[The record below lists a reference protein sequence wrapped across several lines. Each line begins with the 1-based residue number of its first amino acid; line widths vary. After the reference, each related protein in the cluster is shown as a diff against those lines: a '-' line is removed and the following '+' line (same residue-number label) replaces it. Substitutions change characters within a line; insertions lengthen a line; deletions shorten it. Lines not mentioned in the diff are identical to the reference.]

1 MEIATYI
8 MFVLSINQ
16 HATTV
21 ETSERV
27 KRENVFI
34 FINNERFYVT
44 CFQKKRRHLSLRA
57 NASHKNK
64 FYRWSMFCLLGVFT
78 WGEWVNSGYLT
89 ANDCRSGT
97 TIAYL
102 IIAEDVLHTTMFSF
116 RYAHF
121 LTLMNILHRL
131 IRGILQGVVKI
142 PQYQLSHFIIFRYNA
157 LNIG

>member
-1 MEIATYI
+1 

-57 NASHKNK
+57 NASHRNK

-121 LTLMNILHRL
+121 FYIDEYLTSPYQRHTTGGCKNSP
-131 IRGILQGVVKI
+131 I
-142 PQYQLSHFIIFRYNA
+142 PTVTFYHIPI
-157 LNIG
+157 